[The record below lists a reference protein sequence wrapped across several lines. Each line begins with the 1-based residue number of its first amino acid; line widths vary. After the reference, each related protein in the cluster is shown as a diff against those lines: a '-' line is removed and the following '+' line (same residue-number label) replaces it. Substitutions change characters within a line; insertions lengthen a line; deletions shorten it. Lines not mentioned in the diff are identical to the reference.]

1 MNGPDRYLRHS
12 LRLKGYDYSQAGAYF
27 VTVCAHNRMCIFGAV
42 DAAEIRLSE
51 IGRTVGS
58 CWEEIPEHF
67 PVSLDEWVVMPN
79 HLHGI
84 IIMADETPLATADAL
99 PVRPA
104 LGAIVGGFKSA
115 TTKRVNEERRME
127 RSPLWQRNFYEH
139 VIRNEADLG
148 RIRQYIV
155 DNPVRWA
162 EDPENPNVIAGS
174 GRPLP

>member
-1 MNGPDRYLRHS
+1 
-12 LRLKGYDYSQAGAYF
+12 
-27 VTVCAHNRMCIFGAV
+27 MCIFGAV
-42 DAAEIRLSE
+42 DAAEMRLSE

-84 IIMADETPLATADAL
+84 IIMADETPLAMADAL

-104 LGAIVGGFKSA
+104 IGAIVGGFKSA
-115 TTKRVNEERRME
+115 TTKRVNEEPRME

-162 EDPENPNVIAGS
+162 EDPENPNVIAGG